1 MNTMNPESF
10 DLTTHGLTV
19 TEVHH
24 NPFADAS
31 HGFKRIFRA
40 SKGRNEGLRKF
51 NGIQEGRIEPV
62 AGGLATSGRSLS
74 ARFPVVW

>member
-24 NPFADAS
+24 NLSPMRRMVLSEFSAPLKAAMKDY
-31 HGFKRIFRA
+31 
-40 SKGRNEGLRKF
+40 E
-51 NGIQEGRIEPV
+51 
-62 AGGLATSGRSLS
+62 SLTEY
-74 ARFPVVW
+74 RRVE